1 MKSSHFFSTRLQIS
15 SIDENKTMT
24 TLFMINFDLFYSV
37 LSCII
42 FLFMLAIYLTI
53 LYLLAAYSALVK
65 LTEFLLCDATT
76 DSLWNWPMQ
85 VISQPDCS
93 ATEGGLSKCS
103 CFCLFLLTTLSD
115 LLSEHLR
122 TDLYP
127 SCRDGR
133 TMAVNK
139 PPEVSFFFDPWRDV
153 AVATDFVGK
162 IEHQFT
168 HFWLE
173 FACRPRDLGVRRE
186 VQPQTC

>member
-1 MKSSHFFSTRLQIS
+1 
-15 SIDENKTMT
+15 MT

-76 DSLWNWPMQ
+76 DSLWNWPMP
-85 VISQPDCS
+85 VISQPDWS

-115 LLSEHLR
+115 LLSEHLQ

-139 PPEVSFFFDPWRDV
+139 PPEVSFFDPWRDV

-173 FACRPRDLGVRRE
+173 LACRPRDLGVRRE

>member
-1 MKSSHFFSTRLQIS
+1 
-15 SIDENKTMT
+15 
-24 TLFMINFDLFYSV
+24 MINFDLFYSV

-76 DSLWNWPMQ
+76 DSLWNWPMP
-85 VISQPDCS
+85 VISQPDWS

-115 LLSEHLR
+115 LLSEHLQ

-139 PPEVSFFFDPWRDV
+139 PPEVSFFRSLKGRCRGNRFCGQNWAPVYTFLTRV
-153 AVATDFVGK
+153 RVPSARSRRTARSATTDLL
-162 IEHQFT
+162 IEVFYQ
-168 HFWLE
+168 
-173 FACRPRDLGVRRE
+173 
-186 VQPQTC
+186 